1 HRPQSKTTHH
11 PVRTRCQQP
20 LDTPQLVSPKSG
32 LPGSL
37 QEFALWPALSLH
49 SPCFFSHVCHERFIL
64 ERSQINLHIGQGPA
78 DGSTSQGARGGQ
90 VGLHVGIGDWTET
103 LCNLADFVS
112 LLGDAEGNHG
122 GLLEGS
128 VNQSLGRF

>member
-64 ERSQINLHIGQGPA
+64 ERSQINLHIGQRA
-78 DGSTSQGARGGQ
+78 SDGSTSKSDRSGEI
-90 VGLHVGIGDWTET
+90 GLHVRIGDGTEA
-103 LCNLADFVS
+103 LCDLADFVGLVS
-112 LLGDAEGNHG
+112 DAE
-122 GLLEGS
+122 
-128 VNQSLGRF
+128 